1 MYFFFASRRRHTS
14 CALVTGVQTCALP
27 IYGHAQGGAERLEY
41 GFTLM
46 MRIFA
51 AQIVDMQGD
60 QGVID
65 EALEE
70 FACQV
75 HVEAPD
81 MRTREWNVVLQAGAA
96 RKVDHHARQ
105 RLVERYV
112 RVAVAHQPGL
122 VAHRSGKSLAQRNTH
137 VLDRVVIV
145 DVGVALAL
153 DGQVDQPVAGDL
165 FEHVI
170 QERYAGID
178 GVAAG
183 AVQVNGYADVCFVG
197 VAGDVGGTHGQD
209 SEEGSSRYSALAA
222 WDCRPSP

>member
-1 MYFFFASRRRHTS
+1 MSVCFFFSGRRRQTI

-27 IYGHAQGGAERLEY
+27 ISFGRRHDAGVAWIERDGHAQGAAERLEY

-96 RKVDHHARQ
+96 RKG
-105 RLVERYV
+105 
-112 RVAVAHQPGL
+112 AHP
-122 VAHRSGKSLAQRNTH
+122 R
-137 VLDRVVIV
+137 
-145 DVGVALAL
+145 
-153 DGQVDQPVAGDL
+153 
-165 FEHVI
+165 
-170 QERYAGID
+170 
-178 GVAAG
+178 
-183 AVQVNGYADVCFVG
+183 
-197 VAGDVGGTHGQD
+197 
-209 SEEGSSRYSALAA
+209 SEERRGGKEGV
-222 WDCRPSP
+222 